1 MALGLPE
8 RFTWLWSCPQRQ
20 PGQGVSMLQ
29 TRPCLHGLGRR
40 ALGPCSGTPASFLGC
55 FSWAVGLGPGFFL
68 QVLGDPTG
76 IMVFLL
82 FSPAKEQY
90 FIPGRRVGEARLA
103 WVG

>member
-8 RFTWLWSCPQRQ
+8 RFD
-20 PGQGVSMLQ
+20 GVELPPASAWARGIYASYKAFSTQ
-29 TRPCLHGLGRR
+29 GLGGW

-55 FSWAVGLGPGFFL
+55 FSWAVGLGPGFFR
-68 QVLGDPTG
+68 QVLDDPTG